1 MTPSS
6 SYTQI
11 DLDAL
16 ERHEMR
22 GGSPDIVRLGLIEE
36 VRALRFALSS
46 SGLKE
51 QNDAL
56 IQRLR
61 EAEALVEMNRETD
74 HLIHLGDQ
82 ARIAQLERIRV
93 AADELA
99 AWWKLTYRLAPEKH
113 IADRLHAALAAL
125 DPPRRRAS
133 DVPENP
139 RGVPK

>member
-1 MTPSS
+1 MPNS

-22 GGSPDIVRLGLIEE
+22 GGSPDTVRLGLIEE

-61 EAEALVEMNRETD
+61 EAEAEV
-74 HLIHLGDQ
+74 
-82 ARIAQLERIRV
+82 AR
-93 AADELA
+93 
-99 AWWKLTYRLAPEKH
+99 P
-113 IADRLHAALAAL
+113 
-125 DPPRRRAS
+125 
-133 DVPENP
+133 
-139 RGVPK
+139 